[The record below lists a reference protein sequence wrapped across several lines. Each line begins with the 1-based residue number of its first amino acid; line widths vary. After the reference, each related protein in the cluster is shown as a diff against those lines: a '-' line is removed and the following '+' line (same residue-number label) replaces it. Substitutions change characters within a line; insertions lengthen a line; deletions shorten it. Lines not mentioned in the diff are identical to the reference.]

1 MHDTLGTQLKDYV
14 LTDFIGAGS
23 YGSVCLARSN
33 LTGENVVVKAISK
46 TTNPERIHSS
56 LEEVSNEIKAGKTIE
71 HKSVV
76 KFIDNFED
84 DQHWYLVL
92 EHIQGTDLYSY
103 IRHHLDKNIQIKKS
117 FVKGLFSQLV
127 QGLLHCHKSGIAHM
141 DIKLENIMLDDKGNA
156 KLIDFGLCE
165 VLNGPNKQFC
175 SRFAGSPDYASPEV
189 LMRQPFAPEKADVW
203 SLGVVL
209 YILLTGEIPFARR
222 ERMTAAAWGKHP
234 SIRWPKGKNLS
245 SNSKDLLEKML
256 TIEADK
262 RISME
267 QVAKHPWLRKKLW
280 GIPL

>member
-1 MHDTLGTQLKDYV
+1 MHATNTELRDYV

-33 LTGENVVVKAISK
+33 LTGESVVVKAISK
-46 TTNPERIHSS
+46 TANVERFTQAQ
-56 LEEVSNEIKAGKTIE
+56 EEVSNEIRAGTTIE

-76 KFIDNFED
+76 KFIDSFED

-117 FVKGLFSQLV
+117 FVKGIFSQMV
-127 QGLLHCHKSGIAHM
+127 QGLLHCHKMGVAHM
-141 DIKLENIMLDDKGNA
+141 DIKLENIMLDEKSNA

-165 VLNGPNKQFC
+165 ILSGTTKQFC
-175 SRFAGSPDYASPEV
+175 SRFAGSPDYACPEV

-234 SIRWPKGKNLS
+234 SVRWPKGKNLS
-245 SNSKDLLEKML
+245 SNAKDLLEKML
-256 TIEADK
+256 TVEPEK
-262 RISME
+262 RISLID
-267 QVAKHPWLRKKLW
+267 VAKHSWLRKKLW